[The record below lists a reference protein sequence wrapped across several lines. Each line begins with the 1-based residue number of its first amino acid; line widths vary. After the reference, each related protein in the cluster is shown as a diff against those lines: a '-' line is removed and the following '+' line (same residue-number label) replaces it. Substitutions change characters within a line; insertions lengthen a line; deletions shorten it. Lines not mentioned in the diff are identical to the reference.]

1 MPLTIFMK
9 ILPTR
14 VFDDALLT
22 PYRQIGDEAADAVV
36 AEIASQRGRER
47 LSELMRY
54 LGDIQNTSIDSQL
67 PEVQIFFRQQ
77 GHLPAFSNLLQM
89 ERAMAFFWKHNQQ
102 IALLLGC
109 YSLPYCYAAAD
120 GAQVLWLSERIKN
133 DTYQRLEET
142 GEFVFGIMQ
151 ERDWRNG
158 RNIIRILKI
167 RLMHAVIRYF
177 TRHSPK
183 WDTSLGVPINQE
195 DMAGTNLAFSYIV
208 IRGLRKLGIAA
219 NETDEEAYL
228 HFWYIVGVLLG
239 VEIGLLPQNLREA
252 FHLDRAISNR
262 QFKPSTAGVELTKSL
277 IKILRE
283 QAPDSA
289 LRNFPV
295 AQMRFLLGSAVADL
309 LAIPQVPLEERIIK
323 LTTQIP
329 LLTKLFR
336 SSKNV
341 SPVLE
346 KYQRRL

>member
-1 MPLTIFMK
+1 M
-9 ILPTR
+9 
-14 VFDDALLT
+14 
-22 PYRQIGDEAADAVV
+22 GDEAADSVV
-36 AEIASQRGRER
+36 VQIASQQGREG
-47 LSELMRY
+47 LAELMRY
-54 LGDIQNTSIDSQL
+54 LGDIETTSFDTQL

-77 GHLPAFSNLLQM
+77 GRLPAFANLPQM
-89 ERAMAFFWKHNQQ
+89 EKAMAFFWKHDQQ

-133 DTYQRLEET
+133 DTYKRLEET

-158 RNIIRILKI
+158 HNIIKILKI

-183 WDTSLGVPINQE
+183 WDTSWGLPINQE

-228 HFWYIVGVLLG
+228 HFWHIVGALLG
-239 VEIGLLPQNLREA
+239 VEPLLLPQNLREA
-252 FHLDRAISNR
+252 YHLDRAISNR

-277 IKILRE
+277 TAILQK

-295 AQMRFLLGSAVADL
+295 AQMRFLLGNTVAEV

-323 LTTQIP
+323 ITAKIP
-329 LLTKLFR
+329 LITNLFR
-336 SSKNV
+336 SSKSV

-346 KYQRRL
+346 KYRRRQ